1 MLLFANGC
9 SHTAGAEI
17 EFPMQ
22 GECYDK
28 AWPKHLANIWGCDHV
43 NLSKSGGSQK
53 RIIRT
58 TINFIGNYLLEG
70 KDLKDI
76 FVIILW
82 PGPYRTELFDPSFP
96 TIYGDGWRTFCVGND
111 YKNISKDME
120 NFYKSWVLAYDNET
134 AKVTNLLDVISLQS
148 YLKFWKIKYFFFRA
162 SSTQLSTRDSH
173 QPLAAQIDERL
184 FPGAWRDG
192 ACFTDLLD
200 VSPHNFSEFSR
211 FRHYG
216 EDGHK
221 YFATVLDK
229 MIKKAHNI

>member
-1 MLLFANGC
+1 MHLVANGC

-22 GECYDK
+22 GECFDK
-28 AWPKHLANIWGCDHV
+28 AWPKHLADMWGCDHT
-43 NLSKSGGSQK
+43 NLSISGGSQK
-53 RIIRT
+53 RILRT
-58 TINFIGNYLLEG
+58 TIEFIGNYLIAG
-70 KDLKDI
+70 KDLKDL
-76 FVIILW
+76 FVIVLW
-82 PGPYRTELFDPSFP
+82 PGPYRTELYIPDMPGREG
-96 TIYGDGWRTFCVGND
+96 TNWHTFVVGNK
-111 YKNISKDME
+111 YKGFPKDVT
-120 NFYKSWVLAYDNET
+120 NFYKYWVLTYDTEQ
-134 AKVTNLLDVISLQS
+134 ADVSYLLDVITLQS

-162 SSTQLSTRDSH
+162 SSTKLSTDNFH
-173 QPLAAQIDERL
+173 LPLKTQIDERL